1 MNLIYFLPPKLLIS
15 VTLSILFFKVW
26 NVAGFSI
33 CEKVLTES
41 HPDIAHIARCKQHMA
56 ILIQNLI
63 GVYIF
68 WWPCSDQYKGTW
80 YMQTFLCQLLCG
92 HSKNQFFH
100 YFGLLNDLLHGQ
112 YLLNKWFGRKLKL
125 LIMFPSIFGKLISQ
139 VWFYCSNFQGNIDMT
154 LELFHLSVIPISC
167 IWVESLFG
175 LFFQQLLL
183 KIQYHIDQELQLALH
198 IQESLRGVLQKFHQ
212 LH

>member
-1 MNLIYFLPPKLLIS
+1 MECCW
-15 VTLSILFFKVW
+15 LFNMWKSTDRVSYW
-26 NVAGFSI
+26 HCTHCKMQATYGNPNS
-33 CEKVLTES
+33 ES
-41 HPDIAHIARCKQHMA
+41 NRR
-56 ILIQNLI
+56 I